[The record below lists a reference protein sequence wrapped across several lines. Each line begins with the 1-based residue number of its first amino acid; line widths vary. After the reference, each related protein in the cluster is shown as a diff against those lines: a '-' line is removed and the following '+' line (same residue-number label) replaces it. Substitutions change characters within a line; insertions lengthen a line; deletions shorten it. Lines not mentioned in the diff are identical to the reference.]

1 MTPLLLD
8 NLDAIAAI
16 VSAVLTA
23 VALYAS
29 WRSWRRSELRRDDV
43 LEWADRAIAA
53 LQSLR
58 LITGSLRAHLD
69 PEDARERLV
78 ELAIETSILIEQGR
92 LFFRNTRSRY
102 GKWKPS
108 AYRGSRPVI
117 LDQLVLGYQVAC
129 AWPAASP
136 DDRERIGVVAD
147 DVLRAFVSLIQKE
160 VGRERTAS
168 ADTRR
173 GGKSADLP
181 WLMQQVSEERL
192 GGLRD

>member
-1 MTPLLLD
+1 MTQLLLD

-43 LEWADRAIAA
+43 LEWANRAIAA
-53 LQSLR
+53 LQNVR
-58 LITGSLRAHLD
+58 LISGTIRAHLD
-69 PEDARERLV
+69 PEDARQRMI
-78 ELAIETSILIEQGR
+78 ELAVETSILVEQGR

-117 LDQLVLGYQVAC
+117 LDQLVLGHQIAC
-129 AWPAASP
+129 AWPAASA
-136 DDRERIGVVAD
+136 DDRDRIAVVAD
-147 DVLRAFVSLIQKE
+147 DVLRIFVSLIQKE

-181 WLMQQVSEERL
+181 WLMQQVSAERL
-192 GGLRD
+192 AGVPD

>member
-29 WRSWRRSELRRDDV
+29 WRSWRRSELRREDV
-43 LEWADRAIAA
+43 LEWANRAIAV
-53 LQSLR
+53 LQSVR
-58 LITGSLRAHLD
+58 LISGSVRAHLD
-69 PEDARERLV
+69 PEDARERMIA
-78 ELAIETSILIEQGR
+78 LAFETSILVEQGR
-92 LFFRNTRSRY
+92 MFFRNTRSRH
-102 GKWKPS
+102 GRWKPT

-117 LDQLVLGYQVAC
+117 LDQLVLGHQIAC
-129 AWPAASP
+129 AWPAAGP
-136 DDRERIGVVAD
+136 ADRDRIGVVAE
-147 DVLRAFVSLIQKE
+147 DVLRTFVSLIQKE

-181 WLMQQVSEERL
+181 WLMGQVDAARLERQP
-192 GGLRD
+192 D